1 MIIPFIE
8 SHHLSEK
15 VNKTLSPSDPHVY
28 SDEYQIVI
36 KALREARIAK
46 GITQGNLALAL
57 DRPQSFIAKV
67 ENGERR
73 KTAKGSKTSP
83 NLSRRMVPLRMKTG
97 TGDRVI
103 HC

>member
-1 MIIPFIE
+1 MA
-8 SHHLSEK
+8 S
-15 VNKTLSPSDPHVY
+15 VY

-73 KTAKGSKTSP
+73 LDIVEFIHIARLLSLGPASIIAKIPTKYKSLG
-83 NLSRRMVPLRMKTG
+83 
-97 TGDRVI
+97 
-103 HC
+103 

>member
-1 MIIPFIE
+1 MA
-8 SHHLSEK
+8 S
-15 VNKTLSPSDPHVY
+15 VY

-46 GITQGNLALAL
+46 GITQVNLALAL

-73 KTAKGSKTSP
+73 LDIVEFIHIARL
-83 NLSRRMVPLRMKTG
+83 LSLNSFAYYRSTLARP
-97 TGDRVI
+97 
-103 HC
+103 C

>member
-1 MIIPFIE
+1 MASI
-8 SHHLSEK
+8 
-15 VNKTLSPSDPHVY
+15 Y

-73 KTAKGSKTSP
+73 LDIVEFIHIARL
-83 NLSRRMVPLRMKTG
+83 LSLDPSSIITKIPIKYKALG
-97 TGDRVI
+97 
-103 HC
+103 

>member
-1 MIIPFIE
+1 MA
-8 SHHLSEK
+8 S
-15 VNKTLSPSDPHVY
+15 VY

-73 KTAKGSKTSP
+73 LDIVEFIHIARLLFLDPASIIAKIPAKYKALG
-83 NLSRRMVPLRMKTG
+83 
-97 TGDRVI
+97 
-103 HC
+103 

>member
-1 MIIPFIE
+1 MASI
-8 SHHLSEK
+8 
-15 VNKTLSPSDPHVY
+15 Y

-73 KTAKGSKTSP
+73 LDIVEFIHIARLLSLDPSGIVAKIPIKYKALG
-83 NLSRRMVPLRMKTG
+83 
-97 TGDRVI
+97 
-103 HC
+103 